1 MCPSRA
7 DRKLF
12 SNRWISD
19 STIRGTLSAARAISV
34 DQSSWRSDGPL
45 MLGDC
50 LSIVPSIRILRE
62 ASRYRVAQQ
71 GEDHRGPY
79 DPVFGVRAYEKAQWA
94 RQARSA

>member
-19 STIRGTLSAARAISV
+19 SMIRETLSAARAISV
-34 DQSSWRSDGPL
+34 DQSSWRSDASL

-50 LSIVPSIRILRE
+50 FSIVPPALILRE

-79 DPVFGVRAYEKAQWA
+79 DPVSGVRAYEKAQCA
-94 RQARSA
+94 RQARS